1 LGKNIIW
8 LLVILVLL
16 LILMR
21 SCILVNRLVLMLR
34 SIGDL
39 VFSVRI
45 GVIWLSI
52 GATLFVVFC

>member
-21 SCILVNRLVLMLR
+21 SCILVNRLVVEVIFIFR
-34 SIGDL
+34 SISGMFL
-39 VFSVRI
+39 LMRI
-45 GVIWLSI
+45 VYLSM
-52 GATLFVVFC
+52 LM